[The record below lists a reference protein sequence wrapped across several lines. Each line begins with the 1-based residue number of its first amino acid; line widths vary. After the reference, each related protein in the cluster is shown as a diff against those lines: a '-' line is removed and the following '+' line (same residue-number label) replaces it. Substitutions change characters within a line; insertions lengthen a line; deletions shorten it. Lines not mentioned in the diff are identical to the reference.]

1 MDDSSS
7 TQSFPDLNHHR
18 HHPSFH
24 LTLPGHQSPE
34 VGYPSSQPA
43 LDPLEQYGRGGEESS
58 NILLASNTS
67 SGGRRGSSGGDRGFL
82 NTSSSCLD
90 GDANLGGGESGLGG
104 HFSDT
109 WYEVKKEEVWEN
121 GESCENTA
129 DDLYQKAD
137 CYSNDVFYTSE
148 EGARRKLRANC
159 YNHVRCEAKGEA
171 VYNREANVSHFTK
184 QTTSYNRTAA
194 GSFSDSSVDCSR
206 VGDHYLG
213 REEDYGSS
221 CGSGEDQLQGA
232 EGEGPWVSV
241 SPSSQPGEGRWSG
254 AADQHTLNS
263 GCLTQDTQKLDSFSE
278 AFLSQ
283 RKRIFPMIPCGDSF
297 WEYGVGR
304 GESRGYKPRHS
315 CAFDSYLP
323 PCTSSSPAHPS
334 PPTSSH
340 IMSSVLSPPPTPLP
354 PPSHSPSKMD
364 SPGGLGVSGHSV
376 SQWGDS
382 LQFFPSHLQ
391 SLPSIHSSGM
401 IWKFPVMSHTFTHTS
416 GDPGITEGNL
426 RPSHGNDY
434 GNILA
439 SHIQSPESPFLCST
453 SHPSS
458 IHPSR
463 ALGPSSAP
471 ALYSAFHLPSLPP
484 HLTDQRY
491 EAAEKKAPYIVTQK
505 VKREEANLKQAQL
518 QQQVSPIHTGTPFPS
533 ILHSS
538 RGQRRGRY
546 TPQPLLNPVRRGT
559 GLYSSISS
567 LNHREEETACPD
579 EGDESVSLYVNVGH
593 DFQAELP
600 ICFVDGEGSRVLC
613 PEEESPREQLL
624 WKPWDMLEENT
635 NVQDQV
641 EKLLSMCSSS
651 CVPGGGS
658 NTELALHCL
667 HFCQGNIMAAL
678 EMLLFSQ
685 PSPAGDYHYSGSD
698 CWTDGEKSLFGAT
711 LRTYGND
718 FSLIR
723 KMVRTKTLSQ
733 CVELYYLSK
742 KLQDK
747 QKKQREEEIREAV
760 MEQQKSITP
769 VRPPMVAQFGPEQA
783 VPAPPLTSFFPCKLC
798 GKMFYKIKSRNA
810 HMKIHRQPQ
819 EDWSDRRL
827 QQQLFTQHLALSRP
841 TNLISTLGGNLL
853 PPQAA
858 ALTFS
863 SSGSSNT
870 DTVPNSVTNSIT
882 PSNGSVL
889 NPGAVVTY
897 RNIAASNSQVETNTD
912 SNQREPSTLLPFH
925 QLWGSFDP
933 DPTVFYC
940 NTEEKD
946 GGGMV
951 GGKET
956 VNWH

>member
-82 NTSSSCLD
+82 
-90 GDANLGGGESGLGG
+90 
-104 HFSDT
+104 DT
-109 WYEVKKEEVWEN
+109 
-121 GESCENTA
+121 
-129 DDLYQKAD
+129 
-137 CYSNDVFYTSE
+137 
-148 EGARRKLRANC
+148 R
-159 YNHVRCEAKGEA
+159 
-171 VYNREANVSHFTK
+171 
-184 QTTSYNRTAA
+184 
-194 GSFSDSSVDCSR
+194 
-206 VGDHYLG
+206 

-232 EGEGPWVSV
+232 EGEGPWVRV

-376 SQWGDS
+376 SQGRDS

-533 ILHSS
+533 VLHFS
-538 RGQRRGRY
+538 RGQKRGRY

-567 LNHREEETACPD
+567 LDHREEETACPD